1 MSRKKTGAMVML
13 GFFVVLGIA
22 ATKPPEEHKFKNLK
36 VLPKKISMKELD
48 MVMNGFNDAL
58 GVKCGFCHASSMDSS
73 VRHLDFP
80 SDAKPEKNIARSMM
94 KMTGKINKKYFK
106 DYKDSNGQPALAVS
120 CMTCHRGTPHP
131 SGPKK

>member
-48 MVMNGFNDAL
+48 VVMNGFNDAL

-73 VRHLDFP
+73 VRHLDFL
-80 SDAKPEKNIARSMM
+80 IRARV
-94 KMTGKINKKYFK
+94 
-106 DYKDSNGQPALAVS
+106 ALAKGADVDLA
-120 CMTCHRGTPHP
+120 CAALVGHVRNPFP
-131 SGPKK
+131 VR